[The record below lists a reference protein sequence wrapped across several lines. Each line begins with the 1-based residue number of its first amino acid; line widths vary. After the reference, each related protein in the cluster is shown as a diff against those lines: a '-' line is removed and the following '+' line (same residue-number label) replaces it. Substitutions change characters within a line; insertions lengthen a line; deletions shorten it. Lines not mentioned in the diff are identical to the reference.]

1 MPKAFECSSGT
12 YEGTGGA
19 LTITLGF
26 KPNLIII
33 FNEEEGDTLGVFIDG
48 MTDDSACVVTTAV
61 ALDAADA
68 ITLSAS
74 GFALGTGAELNESG
88 KTFKYVAI
96 GGN

>member
-1 MPKAFECSSGT
+1 MPKPFECVSGT
-12 YEGTGGA
+12 NEGTAGA

-26 KPNLIII
+26 KPDLLII
-33 FNEEEGDTLGVFIDG
+33 FNEEDGDTLGIFIDG
-48 MTDDSACVVTTAV
+48 MTDDTACVVTTAV

-68 ITLSAS
+68 ITLSAT
-74 GFALGTGAELNESG
+74 GFALGTGAELNASG

>member
-1 MPKAFECSSGT
+1 MSKPFECSSGT
-12 YEGTGGA
+12 YEGTGAA
-19 LTITLGF
+19 LVVSLGF
-26 KPNLIII
+26 KPDLLII
-33 FNEEEGDTLGVFIDG
+33 FNEEDGDTLGFFIDG
-48 MTDDSACVVTTAV
+48 MTDDSACVVTAAV

-68 ITLSAS
+68 VTLSAT